1 MHATC
6 ACRTSCVAIRV
17 DVIEGVWLACPS
29 VRRQP
34 HPFSHEEIMKHP
46 TRTMLGRIAIATL
59 AAAGLA
65 ACSDVTNP
73 TPSRSLGAAA
83 SLDRGPGDQNNKN
96 NQGNQNQQRTRVI
109 VMLTPPVADTA
120 FRGAHG
126 KAQLDARPGETQLEI
141 EVEHIPAGTVV
152 NFFVGGTMVGTATAG
167 ALGEAELELNTK
179 RGDVIP
185 ATPVGTVVSAQTADG
200 HVIVSGTF

>member
-1 MHATC
+1 
-6 ACRTSCVAIRV
+6 
-17 DVIEGVWLACPS
+17 
-29 VRRQP
+29 
-34 HPFSHEEIMKHP
+34 MKHP
-46 TRTMLGRIAIATL
+46 TRIMLGRIAIATL
-59 AAAGLA
+59 AASGLA

-73 TPSRSLGAAA
+73 TSSRAFGAAA
-83 SLDRGPGDQNNKN
+83 SLDRGPGDQNNQN
-96 NQGNQNQQRTRVI
+96 NQNNQGPGNQGNQNQQRTRVI
-109 VMLTPPVADTA
+109 VALTAPVADTA
-120 FRGAHG
+120 FPGAHG

-152 NFFVGGTMVGTATAG
+152 NVFVGGVMVGRATAD

-185 ATPVGTVVSAQTADG
+185 ATPAGTVVSVQTADG